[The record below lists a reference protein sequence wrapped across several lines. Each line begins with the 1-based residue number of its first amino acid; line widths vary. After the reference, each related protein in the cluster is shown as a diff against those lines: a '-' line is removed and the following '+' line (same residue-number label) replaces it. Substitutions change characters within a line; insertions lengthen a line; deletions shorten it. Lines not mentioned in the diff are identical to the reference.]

1 MKPWRRFLQDK
12 TQVITL
18 AKTALLC
25 SQSPAELAGIEDR
38 EIAFAF
44 NVECADILNQW
55 EMEREAERFA
65 ALAGQ
70 SVAGAL
76 GGPPQG
82 NNRVER
88 W

>member
-1 MKPWRRFLQDK
+1 M
-12 TQVITL
+12 ITL

-25 SQSPAELAGIEDR
+25 SRSPADLAGIEDQ

-55 EMEREAERFA
+55 EMDREVERFA
-65 ALAGQ
+65 ALAEQ
-70 SVAGAL
+70 SVVGAF
-76 GGPPQG
+76 GGSPQSRG
-82 NNRVER
+82 NSTVDR